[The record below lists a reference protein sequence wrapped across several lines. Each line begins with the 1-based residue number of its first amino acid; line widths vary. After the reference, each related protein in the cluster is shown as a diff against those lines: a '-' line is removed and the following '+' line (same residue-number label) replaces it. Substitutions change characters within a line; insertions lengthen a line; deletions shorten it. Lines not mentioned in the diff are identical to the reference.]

1 LEKENMD
8 LNLNGKSVLITG
20 GSKGI
25 GKAVAAQMAAEGCT
39 LHLASRTAA
48 DLEAVRDEL
57 NATYGAQVT
66 IHAADLSNG
75 DHMRQLAADTAGIDI
90 LINNAGAIPPGD
102 VEKVD
107 EATWRAAWDLKVFGY
122 VNLIREVYPAM
133 CARGA
138 GVILN
143 VIGTAGERPVASYI
157 AGSMANASIMAL
169 TVALGGEAPHKG
181 VRVLAVNPGLIET
194 ERMVMLGEAQAMEK
208 HGDKTRWREMLENF
222 PDGRAGSVEEVADVV
237 TFLASPRASWV
248 SGTVLTID
256 AGMTK
261 RAGL

>member
-1 LEKENMD
+1 MD
-8 LNLNGKSVLITG
+8 LKLAGKTVLITG

-25 GKAVAAQMAAEGCT
+25 GRAIAAQMAEEGCN

-48 DLEAVRDEL
+48 DLEAARDDI

-66 IHAADLSNG
+66 IHPGDLS
-75 DHMRQLAADTAGIDI
+75 DSAQMRKLAADTGGIDI
-90 LINNAGAIPPGD
+90 LINNAGAIPSGGI
-102 VEKVD
+102 ETVD
-107 EATWRAAWDLKVFGY
+107 ENTWREAWDLKVFGY
-122 VNLIREVYPAM
+122 INLIREVYPAM
-133 CARGA
+133 CARGD

-143 VIGTAGERPVASYI
+143 VIGTAGERPVASYL
-157 AGSMANASIMAL
+157 AGSMGNASLMAMTL
-169 TVALGGEAPHKG
+169 ALGGDAPHKG

-194 ERMVMLGEAQAMEK
+194 ERMVTLGEAQAMEK
-208 HGDKTRWREMLENF
+208 HGDKTRWREMLSNLPE
-222 PDGRAGSVEEVADVV
+222 GRAGSVAEVADVV

-256 AGMTK
+256 AGVTK